1 MRFFRILNIPRKVEE
16 ITVTIIQRD
25 QKQNN
30 FLAANKTNLRGL
42 GARFLGLLGIWTMA
56 IDLLPII
63 MIMHNPFCWS
73 NVFFHTV

>member
-30 FLAANKTNLRGL
+30 FLAANKTNL
-42 GARFLGLLGIWTMA
+42 GARCTFLGGVGNLDNGDRLA
-56 IDLLPII
+56 SY
-63 MIMHNPFCWS
+63 HNDYA
-73 NVFFHTV
+73 